1 MLLTL
6 ENAELLDGVYFW
18 RFPKMKYTASIN
30 SITTP
35 ETYVSIRVLLK
46 DTTFLEKLFTGT
58 YLQFTDEFEGDYFR
72 ASFTKFG
79 PDNGAILPTEL
90 TIELTEILDGQLAR
104 ETPSDP
110 ATETTEPTV

>member
-1 MLLTL
+1 MILTL
-6 ENAELLDGVYFW
+6 ENAELINQTYFW

-35 ETYVSIRVLLK
+35 ETYVSISVLVK

-58 YLQFTDEFEGDYFR
+58 YLQLTDEFEGDYFR
-72 ASFTKFG
+72 ASFTKLGQGSG
-79 PDNGAILPTEL
+79 PILPTEL

-104 ETPSDP
+104 ETPTES
-110 ATETTEPTV
+110 ASETTEPTV